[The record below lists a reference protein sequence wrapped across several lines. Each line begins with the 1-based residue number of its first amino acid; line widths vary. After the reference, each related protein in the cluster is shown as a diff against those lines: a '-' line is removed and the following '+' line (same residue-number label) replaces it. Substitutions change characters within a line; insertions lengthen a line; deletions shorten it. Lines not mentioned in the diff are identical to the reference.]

1 MIVCSS
7 SVMAARGRGWAAGP
21 GSITVARLSW
31 PHFKYCVNNASAMF
45 NRTTLIILVVALAA
59 GLGLLAS
66 QKFFAGQA
74 PAGPAMGTVKL
85 FPHPRELPP
94 FSLRQSDGTQ
104 LEPGQPKG
112 YWPLVCMGLTYC
124 PDVSPTTLHQM
135 GEAQKR
141 REAVHKT
148 DRR

>member
-31 PHFKYCVNNASAMF
+31 PHFKSCVNNASAMF

-74 PAGPAMGTVKL
+74 PAGPAMETATL
-85 FPHPRELPP
+85 FPQPSELPA
-94 FSLRQSDGTQ
+94 FSLRQSCGTQ
-104 LEPGQPKG
+104 LVPGEPKG
-112 YWPLVCMGLTYC
+112 HWHRVFLGYSRLPHV
-124 PDVSPTTLHQM
+124 PPTSL
-135 GEAQKR
+135 
-141 REAVHKT
+141 
-148 DRR
+148 

>member
-74 PAGPAMGTVKL
+74 PSGPAMETVTL
-85 FPHPRELPP
+85 FPQPRELPA

-104 LEPGQPKG
+104 LVPGGLQG
-112 YWPLVCMGLTYC
+112 NWTLVVLGFTYC
-124 PDVSPTTLHQM
+124 PDVCPTPPADLDRAKQHRVTLTDSP
-135 GEAQKR
+135 R
-141 REAVHKT
+141 
-148 DRR
+148 

>member
-74 PAGPAMGTVKL
+74 PAGPAMATVTL
-85 FPHPRELPP
+85 FPQPRELPA
-94 FSLRQSDGTQ
+94 FSLRQSDGTRSEEHTSELQ
-104 LEPGQPKG
+104 SLLRNSYAVFRLNKKK
-112 YWPLVCMGLTYC
+112 TYN
-124 PDVSPTTLHQM
+124 
-135 GEAQKR
+135 
-141 REAVHKT
+141 KT
-148 DRR
+148 

>member
-45 NRTTLIILVVALAA
+45 NRNTLIILVVALAA
-59 GLGLLAS
+59 SLGLLDS

-74 PAGPAMGTVKL
+74 PAGPALETVPL
-85 FPHPRELPP
+85 FPQPREPHA
-94 FSLRQSDGTQ
+94 FSLRQSEGAQRVT
-104 LEPGQPKG
+104 GQSTSTW
-112 YWPLVCMGLTYC
+112 Y
-124 PDVSPTTLHQM
+124 
-135 GEAQKR
+135 
-141 REAVHKT
+141 
-148 DRR
+148 

>member
-74 PAGPAMGTVKL
+74 PAGPAMETVTL
-85 FPHPRELPP
+85 FPQRSEEHTSELQ
-94 FSLRQSDGTQ
+94 SLMRIS
-104 LEPGQPKG
+104 
-112 YWPLVCMGLTYC
+112 Y
-124 PDVSPTTLHQM
+124 
-135 GEAQKR
+135 
-141 REAVHKT
+141 AVFCLKKKK
-148 DRR
+148 

>member
-66 QKFFAGQA
+66 QKFFAGEA
-74 PAGPAMGTVKL
+74 PARPATETVTL
-85 FPHPRELPP
+85 FPQPRDLPA
-94 FSLRQSDGTQ
+94 FSLSQSAGTQ
-104 LEPGQPKG
+104 LVPGEHKRH
-112 YWPLVCMGLTYC
+112 WPLGFPGFTYC
-124 PDVSPTTLHQM
+124 PDACQERKSVL
-135 GEAQKR
+135 
-141 REAVHKT
+141 
-148 DRR
+148 

>member
-74 PAGPAMGTVKL
+74 PAGPAMETVTL
-85 FPHPRELPP
+85 FPQPRELPA
-94 FSLRQSDGTQ
+94 FSL
-104 LEPGQPKG
+104 
-112 YWPLVCMGLTYC
+112 
-124 PDVSPTTLHQM
+124 
-135 GEAQKR
+135 
-141 REAVHKT
+141 
-148 DRR
+148 DRKSTRLNSSH